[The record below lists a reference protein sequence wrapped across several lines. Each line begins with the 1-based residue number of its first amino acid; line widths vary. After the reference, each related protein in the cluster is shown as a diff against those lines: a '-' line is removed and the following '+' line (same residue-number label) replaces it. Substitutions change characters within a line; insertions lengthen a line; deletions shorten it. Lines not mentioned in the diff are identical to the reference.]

1 MEGYLHSD
9 YGKMGLGVMR
19 YHQNPIV
26 GIIDTANAGSNINQQ
41 HPIDRDI
48 PIFNKLDQV
57 VDQGA
62 EVLLLGIA
70 PSGGKIPDTWL
81 PLIEQALGKGLSI
94 INGLHDPLSHRF
106 SHQIL
111 KHNQWIWDVRIPQFL
126 PEIASGQAAQLNNK
140 RLLMI
145 GTDMACGKM
154 TTGLEIYHWTQ
165 QNHFD
170 TGFVATGQIGITIM
184 GSGIPLDAIKVDH
197 AQFLPEI
204 ASGQAAQLNN
214 KRLLMIGTDMACGKM
229 TTGLEI
235 YHWTQQNHFDTGF
248 VATGQIGITI
258 MGSGIPLDAIKVD
271 HACGAVEQM
280 VMYHKHRSLVVIEG
294 QGSLLHPGS
303 SATLPLMRG
312 ACPTHMI
319 LCHRADKTTLRHTES
334 IKIPPLKEFI
344 ALNES
349 LASVLGTYGKPK
361 VMGVALNTVK
371 LTEKE
376 ALNQID
382 YWENELNIPVTD
394 VIRFGVEKL
403 VKYWL

>member
-1 MEGYLHSD
+1 MLKPNQKVAIYMEGYLHSD

-19 YHQNPIV
+19 YHKNPIV
-26 GIIDTANAGSNINQQ
+26 GIIDTVNAGSNINQQ

-57 VDQGA
+57 IDQGA

-111 KHNQWIWDVRIPQFL
+111 KPNQWIWDVRIPQFL

-184 GSGIPLDAIKVDH
+184 GRGIPLDA
-197 AQFLPEI
+197 L
-204 ASGQAAQLNN
+204 
-214 KRLLMIGTDMACGKM
+214 
-229 TTGLEI
+229 
-235 YHWTQQNHFDTGF
+235 
-248 VATGQIGITI
+248 
-258 MGSGIPLDAIKVD
+258 KVD

-280 VMYHKHRSLVVIEG
+280 VMYHKDRSLVVIEG

-344 ALNES
+344 ALNEA

-394 VIRFGVEKL
+394 VIRFGAEKL